1 MPKSIPSVR
10 TRRAA
15 CLLVAGSL
23 LSVHAAAGAK
33 EEAWPAKPIR
43 VVVAFAL
50 GGLTDIIA
58 RAFQPRLA
66 EIFGQPVII
75 ENRPAAGGTVAE
87 GAVARAEPDGY
98 TLLMTADGVPANPH
112 LYKGLS
118 YDMFRDLQP
127 VSQLVRIPLVMLVNP
142 SLPVKSVKE
151 LVSFAAAAPGKY
163 SYASPGAGTSNH
175 LFFEVFKD
183 MTRMDMVHAPY
194 KGGSPAMTDLV
205 GGHVQ
210 ALLISATLAVPQAL
224 GGKVRALAVTSDKR
238 MDALPD
244 VPTFAE
250 SGYPTFNPHQW
261 TGLFVPAGMPPAL
274 VARIHQAFAKAA
286 EAPDVRARLKEL
298 SADPY
303 MTTPEEFKQN
313 LRKDY
318 DMLGALIE
326 SKGITR

>member
-1 MPKSIPSVR
+1 MSKPVLSACI
-10 TRRAA
+10 RRVAY
-15 CLLVAGSL
+15 LLLAVGLSTTHAGA
-23 LSVHAAAGAK
+23 HAK

-43 VVVAFAL
+43 IVVAFAP
-50 GGLTDIIA
+50 GGLIDIIA
-58 RAFQPRLA
+58 RTFQPRLS
-66 EIFGQPVII
+66 EILGQPVVI

-87 GAVARAEPDGY
+87 GAVARSEPDGY

-127 VSQLVRIPLVMLVNP
+127 ISQLVRIPLVMLVNP
-142 SLPVKSVKE
+142 SVPVNSVKE
-151 LVSFAAAAPGKY
+151 LVAYAAAAPGKY

-183 MTRMDMVHAPY
+183 MTQMDMVHAPY

-210 ALLISATLAVPQAL
+210 ALLISATLAVPQAQ
-224 GGKVRALAVTSDKR
+224 GGKVRALAVTSPKR
-238 MDALPD
+238 MDSLPD

-250 SGYPTFNPHQW
+250 AGYPEFNPHQW
-261 TGLFVPAGMPPAL
+261 AGLFAPAGTPSAI
-274 VARIHQAFAKAA
+274 VARVHEAFTKAL
-286 EAPDVRARLKEL
+286 EAPEVRTRLKEL
-298 SADPY
+298 SAEPF
-303 MTTPEEFKQN
+303 MTSPEEFAKN